1 MKAAHRFAEDKK
13 SGEGE
18 GGAIAR
24 HSGEQMKLAKGEGSN
39 FPEES
44 FQLGQGKR
52 EAIQP
57 AGFSI
62 SAGKKTCV
70 GMAGSA

>member
-1 MKAAHRFAEDKK
+1 MKAVHRFAKDKK

-24 HSGEQMKLAKGEGSN
+24 HSGEQMKLPKREGSN
-39 FPEES
+39 FSEES

-52 EAIQP
+52 EA
-57 AGFSI
+57 
-62 SAGKKTCV
+62 V
-70 GMAGSA
+70 

>member
-1 MKAAHRFAEDKK
+1 MKAAHRFAKDKK

-39 FPEES
+39 FPEKS
-44 FQLGQGKR
+44 FQLEQGKR

-62 SAGKKTCV
+62 SAGKKTGV

>member
-1 MKAAHRFAEDKK
+1 MKAVHRFAEDKK

-39 FPEES
+39 FSEES

-52 EAIQP
+52 EA
-57 AGFSI
+57 
-62 SAGKKTCV
+62 V
-70 GMAGSA
+70 

>member
-1 MKAAHRFAEDKK
+1 MKAVHRFEEDKK

-24 HSGEQMKLAKGEGSN
+24 HSGEQMKLAKGEEPN

-44 FQLGQGKR
+44 FELGQGKR
-52 EAIQP
+52 KAI
-57 AGFSI
+57 
-62 SAGKKTCV
+62 
-70 GMAGSA
+70 